1 MGDTK
6 RCGSAERDTRETSVK
21 VELCL
26 DGTGEREVDTGIGFL
41 NHMLILLAEHGSF
54 DLTCK
59 ATGDLHVDDH
69 HTTEDIGLA
78 LGMAFSEA
86 LGDKKGIA
94 RFGAARLPMQESL
107 VAVSIDL
114 SGRPFLAYDVD
125 FQSPKVGGFDVEL
138 VEEFFQAFTSTSH
151 ITMHIDSIRGW
162 NAHHMAEAVFKAA
175 ARALRAAV
183 ARNPFTEDRVP
194 SSKGVL

>member
-1 MGDTK
+1 MGETK
-6 RCGSAERDTRETSVK
+6 RCGSAERETRETSVK

-26 DGTGEREVDTGIGFL
+26 DGTGERDIDTKIGFL
-41 NHMLILLAEHGSF
+41 DHMIVLLAEHGKF
-54 DLTCK
+54 DLNCQ
-59 ATGDLHVDDH
+59 ATGDLHVDAH

-86 LGDKKGIA
+86 VEDKKGIA
-94 RFGAARLPMQESL
+94 RFGTARLPMQESL
-107 VAVSIDL
+107 VAVSVDL
-114 SGRPFLAYDVD
+114 SGRPFLAYNVE
-125 FQSPKVGGFDVEL
+125 FQSAKVGTFDVEL

-151 ITMHIDSIRGW
+151 VTMHIDQIRGW
-162 NAHHMAEAVFKAA
+162 NAHHLAEAIFKAA

-183 ARNPFTEDRVP
+183 ARNPGTDDRIP

>member
-1 MGDTK
+1 MGETK
-6 RCGSAERDTRETSVK
+6 RCGSAERNTRETSVK

-26 DGTGEREVDTGIGFL
+26 DGTGERDIDTGIGFL
-41 NHMLILLAEHGSF
+41 DHMMVLLAEHGNF
-54 DLTCK
+54 DITCK
-59 ATGDLHVDDH
+59 ATGDLHVDAH

-86 LGDKKGIA
+86 VGDKKGIA
-94 RFGAARLPMQESL
+94 RYGTVRLPMQESL
-107 VAVSIDL
+107 VTVSLDL
-114 SGRPFLAYDVD
+114 SGRPFLAYDVN
-125 FQSPKVGGFDVEL
+125 FQSAKVGDFDVEL

-151 ITMHIDSIRGW
+151 VTMHIDQERGW
-162 NAHHMAEAVFKAA
+162 NAHHLAEAVFKAA

-183 ARNPFTEDRVP
+183 SKNPGTGDRVP